1 MKLSPSNRTLATLF
15 IAILAFSAVNT
26 FLILYRTSTLETQFN
41 QSISSLNQ
49 TLIQNYA
56 ALNQS
61 YNNLQSQLDRE
72 IASLNAR
79 LPIEQYDYVI
89 YRYWDNV
96 SVFVAKNGKTGLVDY
111 NSTDA
116 AFVFNRALTHGNNI
130 FVKSDEYTINTDVL
144 LLNKKNARLDSD
156 GASLTC
162 NGNRIVIKGDN
173 FQHSQYNQLSGL
185 KIINGTVR
193 IENSFRT
200 TVVNMIFENCSVAV
214 ELANT
219 NTWTEGT
226 EIDTV
231 HFNKCS
237 QSIVFRTNTSN
248 ILTGEKSTG
257 SYGNT
262 EITRCYFNLNDNSV
276 AITVEK
282 DAEFTDGQMENIRIW
297 IGEFDQYNQTGLLVN
312 TNGSMYQ
319 TLLNG
324 VVFESF
330 AKGNMDNAALYAVK
344 LDQNVYQP
352 PILQAGVSFLG
363 SWTAR
368 VYNFFGNWIS
378 GVGGVFKQEN
388 ITIPI
393 STGDFGQPTIIQVHP
408 LTIASFKPMI
418 SVQGSFGYNETV
430 DVRIRLEFVD
440 NVVSKNITKSFSNSA
455 TVWLSDDELLSM
467 FPTQNVIWAILV
479 DAKVNTAS
487 TDAKAQISLY
497 GTTT

>member
-1 MKLSPSNRTLATLF
+1 MQMYPSNRKLAIMF
-15 IAILAFSAVNT
+15 IAILSFSAVNT
-26 FLILYRTSTLETQFN
+26 FLILYKTRTLETQFN

-49 TLIQNYA
+49 TLIRNYA
-56 ALNQS
+56 SLNQS
-61 YNNLQSQLDRE
+61 YNNLQSQLERE

-89 YRYWDNV
+89 YRYWDSV
-96 SVFVAKNGKTGLVDY
+96 SIFVAKNGKTGLVDF

-116 AFVFNRALTHGNNI
+116 AFVFNQALTHGNNI
-130 FVKSDEYTINTDVL
+130 FVKSDEYTINADIL
-144 LLNKKNARLDSD
+144 LLNKKNARLESD

-162 NGNRIVIKGDN
+162 NGNRIVIKGN
-173 FQHSQYNQLSGL
+173 SFQHSQYNQLSGL

-200 TVVNMIFENCSVAV
+200 TIVNMIFENCSVAV
-214 ELANT
+214 ELTNT

-237 QSIVFRTNTSN
+237 QSIVFRTNTSD
-248 ILTGEKSTG
+248 ILTGKKSTG

-262 EITRCYFNLNDNSV
+262 AITRCYFNLNDNSV

-319 TLLNG
+319 TLLNS

-330 AKGNMDNAALYAVK
+330 AKGNVDNASVYAVK

-352 PILQAGVSFLG
+352 PILQAGVNFLG

-368 VYNFFGNWIS
+368 VSNFFSNWIS

-393 STGDFGQPTIIQVHP
+393 SIIDFGQPTVIQVHP
-408 LTIASFKPMI
+408 LTIASFKPVI
-418 SVQGSFGYNETV
+418 SVQGSFSYNETV
-430 DVRIRLEFVD
+430 EVRIRLEFID
-440 NVVSKNITKSFSNSA
+440 NIVSKNITKSFSNNA
-455 TVWLSDDELLSM
+455 TEWLIDEEMLSM
-467 FPTQNVIWAILV
+467 FPTQDVIWAILV
-479 DAKVNTAS
+479 DAKVNTPS
-487 TDAKAQISLY
+487 TNVKAHISLY

>member
-1 MKLSPSNRTLATLF
+1 MNLSPSNRTLAILF
-15 IAILAFSAVNT
+15 IVILLFSAVNT
-26 FLILYRTSTLETQFN
+26 FLILYRTSTLETQLN

-56 ALNQS
+56 SLNQS
-61 YNNLQSQLDRE
+61 YNNLQSKLDLE
-72 IASLNAR
+72 IASLNDR
-79 LPIEQYDYVI
+79 LPVEQYDYVI

-96 SVFVAKNGKTGLVDY
+96 SVFVAKNGKTGIIDF

-116 AFVFNRALTHGNNI
+116 AYVFNQALTHGNNI
-130 FVKSDEYTINTDVL
+130 FVKSDEYAINADVL

-156 GASLTC
+156 GASLTG
-162 NGNRIVIKGDN
+162 NGNRIFVKGDN
-173 FQHSQYNQLSGL
+173 FDQSQYNQISGL

-226 EIDTV
+226 EINAV

-257 SYGNT
+257 SYGST
-262 EITRCYFNLNDNSV
+262 KITRCYFNLNDNSV
-276 AITVEK
+276 AITVEE
-282 DAEFTDGQMENIRIW
+282 DAEFTDGQMDNIRIW
-297 IGEFDQYNQTGLLVN
+297 IGEFDQYNQTGLLLS

-319 TLLNG
+319 TLMNG

-330 AKGNMDNAALYAVK
+330 AKGNLDNAALYAVK
-344 LDQNVYQP
+344 LYQNVYQP
-352 PILQAGVSFLG
+352 PILQAGVNFLG

-368 VYNFFGNWIS
+368 VSNFFSNWIS
-378 GVGGVFKQEN
+378 GVGGVYKLEN

-393 STGDFGQPTIIQVHP
+393 STGDFGQPTIIQMHP
-408 LTIASFKPMI
+408 LTIASFKPVI
-418 SVQGSFGYNETV
+418 SVQGNFRYNETV

-440 NVVSKNITKSFSNSA
+440 NVVSKNITKSFSNNA
-455 TVWLSDDELLSM
+455 AVWINDDELLSIY
-467 FPTQNVIWAILV
+467 PTQDVIWAILV

-497 GTTT
+497 GITT